1 MTGTSSATK
10 PANTS
15 VPTPIYR
22 KQIPV
27 VYGGAGVAVPVK
39 LFKTLLYRDIQ
50 LELTG
55 QPTLTAANNTQAN
68 TAMGDEWGCVTQIQW
83 TVNGSDQLL
92 TLSGDD
98 LFWMNYFWYGQAPH
112 TTSTLGDAATANP
125 AFDSILTIPAW
136 MPRAF
141 HPFDTCVDGGRYNDV
156 QMSITFGSF
165 TAVNSAATAWT
176 ANPQIAIVSNEQV
189 LPSDPSDQPKLN
201 RVVKKLTNTVA
212 GANSSYV
219 IPLDAG
225 VSYARFIINQKT
237 SAGTA
242 DTTGQIL
249 NVQVVGAGGRI
260 YADLPWQNLVQGARN
275 RSRLPQT
282 VARRSTSSN
291 DQSWGFLNLV
301 QDGRLGESLPN
312 PADARLV
319 FNVAGACQINV
330 IMEQI
335 FPL

>member
-1 MTGTSSATK
+1 MTGTAAK
-10 PANTS
+10 NTS

-27 VYGGAGVAVPVK
+27 LYGGKGVAVPVK
-39 LFKTLLYRDIQ
+39 LFRTLLYRDIQ

-55 QPTLTAANNTQAN
+55 QPTLTLGNNTQAN
-68 TAMGDEWGCVTQIQW
+68 TNMGDEWACVQQIQW

-92 TLSGDD
+92 TLTGDD
-98 LFWMNYFWYGQAPH
+98 LFWMNYFWFGQAPH
-112 TTSTLGDAATANP
+112 TTATLGDGATANP

-141 HPFDTCVDGGRYNDV
+141 HPFDTTVDGGRYNDM
-156 QMSITFGSF
+156 QLSITFGDYTSI
-165 TAVNSAATAWT
+165 NATATGWT
-176 ANPQIAIVSNEQV
+176 ANPQISIISNEQV
-189 LPSDPSDQPKLN
+189 LPADPADQPKLN
-201 RVVKKLTNTVA
+201 RVVKKLTNTPG
-212 GANSSYV
+212 GANGAYV

-225 VSYARFIINQKT
+225 VSYARFIINQKNA
-237 SAGTA
+237 AGTA
-242 DTTGQIL
+242 DATGNIS
-249 NVQVVGAGGRI
+249 NVQVVGAGGRV

-275 RSRLPQT
+275 RSGLPQT

-291 DQSWGFLNLV
+291 DQSWGFINLV
-301 QDGRLGESLPN
+301 QDGRLGECLPN

-319 FNVAGACQINV
+319 FNVSGNCQINV